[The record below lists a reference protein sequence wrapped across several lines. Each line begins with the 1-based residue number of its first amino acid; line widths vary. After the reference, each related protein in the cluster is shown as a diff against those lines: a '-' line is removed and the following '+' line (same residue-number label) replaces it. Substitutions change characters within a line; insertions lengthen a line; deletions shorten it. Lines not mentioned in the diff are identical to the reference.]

1 MDTERPL
8 PPPPP
13 LGPELEF
20 LRVLWAVDHALQTR
34 SKRMLVDVGVTGP
47 QRLVLR
53 IVGQRPGISAG
64 ELAGILHVHP
74 STLTGVLARL
84 VAARLVVRRT
94 DEADRRRALFELTP
108 AGRRLESSFEGTV
121 EGAVRRT
128 LAARPPAAVAA
139 TTRTLELLASQ
150 LSAEPS
156 TTTNRRRREVRRRA

>member
-1 MDTERPL
+1 MDAERPL

-20 LRVLWAVDHALQTR
+20 LRVLWAVDHALQRR
-34 SKRMLVDVGVTGP
+34 SKRMLLDVGVTGP

-53 IVGQRPGISAG
+53 IVGQRPGVSAG
-64 ELAGILHVHP
+64 ELAGVLHVHP

-84 VAARLVVRRT
+84 VAARLVVRRA

-108 AGRRLESSFEGTV
+108 AGRRLESNLEGTI

-128 LAARPPAAVAA
+128 LAARPAAAVAA
-139 TTRTLELLASQ
+139 TARTLELLASQ
-150 LSAEPS
+150 LSGEPS
-156 TTTNRRRREVRRRA
+156 LEANRRRREVRRRD

>member
-1 MDTERPL
+1 MDAERPL

-47 QRLVLR
+47 QRFVLR
-53 IVGQRPGISAG
+53 IVGQRPGVSAG

-108 AGRRLESSFEGTV
+108 TGRRLESNFEGTV

-128 LAARPPAAVAA
+128 LAALPKAAAVETA
-139 TTRTLELLASQ
+139 RTLEMLARQ
-150 LSAEPS
+150 LSTEPPS
-156 TTTNRRRREVRRRA
+156 SKGRRRREVRRRG